1 MIDVCKTQLNSATSA
16 ADMTEIGDC
25 QVVEGRC
32 PSDFSPL
39 LLLFEGSDY
48 PLQVTTKVHGACINM
63 FYLHCGA
70 MVWYCIAPIFPCI
83 TYIVTLCIYGD
94 GVAEFILS

>member
-1 MIDVCKTQLNSATSA
+1 
-16 ADMTEIGDC
+16 
-25 QVVEGRC
+25 
-32 PSDFSPL
+32 
-39 LLLFEGSDY
+39 
-48 PLQVTTKVHGACINM
+48 M